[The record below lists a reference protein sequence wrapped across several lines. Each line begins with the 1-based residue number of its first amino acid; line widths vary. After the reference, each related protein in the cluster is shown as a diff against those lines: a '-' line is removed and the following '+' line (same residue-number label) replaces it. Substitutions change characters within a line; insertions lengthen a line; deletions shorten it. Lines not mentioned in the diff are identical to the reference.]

1 MKGSCYP
8 AINERARRGKVQLR
22 RNKVL
27 VHPKP
32 KPQLSR
38 CTCLVCPVLLPGPP
52 HLGPCLLPTQPHT
65 VLVPPPLYYQ
75 ELGSSP
81 QKAVPSVAFL
91 LSLHSRQKWRKDR
104 LKTSRGTDVTMETSG
119 WGPSESLPHISH
131 PVKISGS
138 LNFGKGKGWSL
149 AVV

>member
-1 MKGSCYP
+1 MKEPGGEKSSSGGIKYRSIQNQSHSCPGAP
-8 AINERARRGKVQLR
+8 A
-22 RNKVL
+22 
-27 VHPKP
+27 
-32 KPQLSR
+32 LSG
-38 CTCLVCPVLLPGPP
+38 PVLLPGPP